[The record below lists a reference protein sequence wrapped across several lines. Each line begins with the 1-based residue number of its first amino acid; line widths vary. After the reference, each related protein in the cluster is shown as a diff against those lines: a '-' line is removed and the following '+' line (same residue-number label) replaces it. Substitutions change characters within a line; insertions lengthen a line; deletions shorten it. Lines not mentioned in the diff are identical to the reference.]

1 MKKKRNNGCKRLL
14 AALLALTLCLSLCPA
29 AFAAE
34 KNVSIGTAEELADF
48 AARCA
53 LDDYSKDL
61 TVVLTAD
68 IDLKGEAASIPIFLG
83 SFDGQ
88 GHKLTGLKLTES
100 NSVYGLFSRVASGAV
115 VKNLTVEG
123 EVDPDGT
130 QSKVGGIAGEN
141 GGSIENCRFSGV
153 VVGESSVGGIAGSN
167 NGSITDCA
175 VSGVVRGTQYTGGI
189 AGQNA
194 GTLLRCTSASA
205 VNTTVSE
212 ADIAA
217 AELENLESNIY
228 SLLKNEEVTETA
240 VTTDSGGIAGYSTGV
255 IQSCTNTGSVGYQHV
270 GYNVGG
276 IAGRQNGYLASCVN
290 RGEVQGRKDV
300 GGIVGQMAPDIT
312 LQFSENGLDELQ
324 SELNALQSLI
334 DRTLSD
340 AQTASDSVSS
350 RMSRISTFADS
361 AKDNAR
367 SLTDQLSDFT
377 DDNIG
382 TVNGLMLLVERYLAK
397 FVPIA
402 DDVSDASDSMTESVV
417 QLRQLLAE
425 LKGTLQYNDE
435 VLAQLGSFCDEM
447 KAACNAIDA
456 GIDALEKAFSLM
468 ADGPAMP
475 DTGIL
480 RADTAKLL
488 SALNALSI
496 SIDEARREYEDTGNV
511 SAETPEKLNADLETV
526 LDAYSAVISD
536 LDDLVNNTDFGALR
550 DESEAALHEILDA
563 LQTAMDQFHSAAEHF
578 GTAMGHLRAMLDTL
592 RALNAQLDRIFAQL
606 DTVMQ
611 SVQRAASSLASALGK
626 AADWVR
632 NLSGEDPGSFSQL
645 GQKFDE
651 SSDALNESL
660 SGISNELSA
669 LNGEMDASN
678 TLLLSDVRAVN
689 SQFMKVMNL
698 FLNVLNDTQNVD
710 YTDVFEDVSEESL
723 QSAVRGKVLECTNYG
738 AVTADRNA
746 GGVAGAMAIEYD
758 TDPEDDLLSSD
769 DRSLRFTYQTKAILL
784 DCDNYGSVQAKKS
797 CAGGITG
804 RMDLGTVSGCGGWGS
819 VTSESGDYVGGVAGL
834 SLSSIRESYAKC
846 TLSGGKYVGG
856 IAGSGKN
863 MSGCASMVE
872 ITDCTQLGGAVAG
885 EITGDYAGNRFVS
898 DDLAG
903 VDRVSLSGKAEKL
916 SYDALC
922 GMEDI
927 PDNFR
932 RLTLRFVAD
941 GEVLREQEFN
951 YGASFTDEIY
961 PTAPEK
967 EDCYVRWDRTDLSD
981 LHFDTTVTAEYEPY
995 VTTLAS
1001 KTGEETLLVEGKF
1014 REGDSL
1020 RAEKTDDLSAAPN
1033 GAIEAWTLQIPDDG
1047 QESHTVRWPLPADGA
1062 GDYTV
1067 YIEDENGWHKVSGEA
1082 VGSYLCFELAGGTF
1096 AVVPTSHSVWWVW
1109 MLMIAAAAT
1118 GGILLWRHS
1127 RSAKKKE
1134 R

>member
-1 MKKKRNNGCKRLL
+1 MRRNNWHERLL
-14 AALLALTLCLSLCPA
+14 ASLLALTMCLSLCPA

-34 KNVSIGTAEELADF
+34 KTVSIGTAEELADF

-53 LDDYSKDL
+53 SDDYSKGL

-68 IDLKGEAASIPIFLG
+68 IDLKGEAVSIPIFLG

-88 GHKLTGLKLTES
+88 GHKLTGLCLAES

-130 QSKVGGIAGEN
+130 QSKVGGIVGEN
-141 GGSIENCRFSGV
+141 DGSIESCRFSGV
-153 VVGESSVGGIAGSN
+153 VIGGSSVGGIAGSN

-175 VSGVVRGTQYTGGI
+175 VSGVVRGTQYTGGV

-194 GTLLRCTSASA
+194 GTLLRCTNASA

-217 AELENLESNIY
+217 AELENLENNVY
-228 SLLKNEEVTETA
+228 SLLKNEEVTESA

-334 DRTLSD
+334 DHTLSD
-340 AQTASDSVSS
+340 AQSASDSVSS

-361 AKDNAR
+361 AKDNAK
-367 SLTDQLSDFT
+367 SLTDQLGDFT

-382 TVNGLMLLVERYLAK
+382 TVNGLMLLVERYLSK

-402 DDVSDASDSMTESVV
+402 DDVSDASDRASDSAAA
-417 QLRQLLAE
+417 LRELLPL
-425 LKGTLQYNDE
+425 LKDGLQYDDE
-435 VLAQLGSFCDEM
+435 VLLQLQSFDDEM
-447 KAACNAIDA
+447 KAACKALLA
-456 GIDALEKAFSLM
+456 GLDALIGALPSLKDDPAAGALREDTEKLIAAL
-468 ADGPAMP
+468 D
-475 DTGIL
+475 
-480 RADTAKLL
+480 
-488 SALNALSI
+488 ALNATI
-496 SIDEARREYEDTGNV
+496 QQARQEYEESGEV
-511 SAETPEKLNADLETV
+511 SAETQEVLRENLQAV
-526 LDAYSAVISD
+526 LDGYSTVVSD
-536 LDDLVNNTDFGALR
+536 LGDLFASIDLGDLR
-550 DESEAALHEILDA
+550 DESEAALREMLAA
-563 LQTAMDQFHSAAEHF
+563 LQTAMDALREAVSHF
-578 GTAMGHLRAMLDTL
+578 DAAMGHLRAALDTL
-592 RALNAQLDRIFAQL
+592 RKLNAQLDEVFSQL
-606 DTVMQ
+606 GRVMQ
-611 SVQRAASSLASALGK
+611 NVQRAASSLAGALGK

-632 NLSGEDPGSFSQL
+632 DLSGEDPGSFSQL

-784 DCDNYGSVQAKKS
+784 DCNNYGGVQAKKS

-834 SLSSIRESYAKC
+834 SLSSVRSSYAKC

-863 MSGCASMVE
+863 VSGCISMVE
-872 ITDCTQLGGAVAG
+872 ITDCAQLGGAVAG

-903 VDRVSLSGKAEKL
+903 VDRVSLSGKAEKIG
-916 SYDALC
+916 YDALC
-922 GMEDI
+922 GMESI

-941 GEVLREQEFN
+941 GEVLKEQKFD
-951 YGASFTDEIY
+951 YGASFTDDVY
-961 PTAPEK
+961 PAAPEK

-995 VTTLAS
+995 VTTLAL
-1001 KTGEETLLVEGKF
+1001 KNGEETLLIEGKF

-1020 RAEKTDDLSAAPN
+1020 RAEKVDEASAAPN

-1047 QESHTVRWPLPADGA
+1047 QESHTVHWPLPADGTDA
-1062 GDYTV
+1062 YTV
-1067 YIEDENGWHKVSGEA
+1067 YAEDENGWHKVSGEV
-1082 VGSYLCFELAGGTF
+1082 VGSYLCFELAGDTF
-1096 AVVPTSHSVWWVW
+1096 AVVPAAHGAWWVW
-1109 MLMIAAAAT
+1109 TLAGIGCAGAAGA
-1118 GGILLWRHS
+1118 ILFWLR
-1127 RSAKKKE
+1127 RRKKN